1 MVAITTGSLYQVRSR
16 APAWRCGCGPAT
28 GRGATGRWAT
38 ERGATGGWA
47 LGTIRGGIGGGRV
60 ARGGLAGPAVAG
72 AAGLDGGETGGESA
86 GEMGGETGCADTG
99 GRCAGCAGAAA
110 ALTGA
115 GMGRTGW
122 GVTPRNGVGDG
133 AVAAGWRAA
142 GATIGGETGRAAGG
156 ETGRAA
162 GGETGRAGGVD
173 TGRGTPET
181 APPRPTA
188 APMHRAPSTTTVS
201 GWSRVVGATPS
212 SVWIRWA

>member
-86 GEMGGETGCADTG
+86 GEMGGETG
-99 GRCAGCAGAAA
+99 GASA
-110 ALTGA
+110 
-115 GMGRTGW
+115 
-122 GVTPRNGVGDG
+122 
-133 AVAAGWRAA
+133 
-142 GATIGGETGRAAGG
+142 GETGC
-156 ETGRAA
+156 
-162 GGETGRAGGVD
+162 VD

-201 GWSRVVGATPS
+201 GCSRVVGATPS
-212 SVWIRWA
+212 SVWIRWAASGIRLEPPTRWMSALEVRESISFAPRTSS